1 MELVDTYFSSGEYVQ
16 THTGNK
22 VSRQSVLCGSQN
34 IVLNGK
40 NIIMG
45 ESMIRGDLANVRMGQ
60 YCILSKHSV
69 IRPPFKKFAK
79 GVAFFPLHVGDHVF
93 IGENTVVNAAVVGS
107 YVYIGK
113 NCVIGRRCILK
124 DCCMIADNTVLPS
137 ETVVSPFTVYSGSP
151 GHCTDELPE
160 ATQDLM
166 IDYTKSFYQHYI
178 SDKEAASASPFNY
191 PPKK

>member
-1 MELVDTYFSSGEYVQ
+1 MELEDIFFFYD
-16 THTGNK
+16 
-22 VSRQSVLCGSQN
+22 RQSTLCGSQN
-34 IVLNGK
+34 IILNGK

-60 YCILSKHSV
+60 YCILSKQSV

-93 IGENTVVNAAVVGS
+93 IGENSVVNAAVVGS

-113 NCVIGRRCILK
+113 NCVIVN
-124 DCCMIADNTVLPS
+124 CCMIADDTVLPP

-151 GHCTDELPE
+151 GHCIEELPE
-160 ATQDLM
+160 AMQDLM
-166 IDYTKSFYQHYI
+166 IDYTNYTSFYQHYI
-178 SDKEAASASPFNY
+178 PDKDASGVNPLSIASR
-191 PPKK
+191 K